1 MTWLWIYLRGM
12 MMGAADIVPG
22 VSGGTIA
29 FVTGIY
35 ARLLTAIGE
44 FLPALYAS
52 RKHRS
57 FKRFVS
63 EADLVFLLVLLLGI
77 VTSVFLFASLIS
89 FALHAHPIQIWSF
102 FSGLIIASALLI
114 AFEIKDWSLKAVVML
129 VAGIGFAIFL
139 GSSGMFTLGN
149 TLSGA
154 FFSGAIAICAMILPG
169 ISGSFLL
176 LLIGTYSYIIGAIK
190 NIDLAVLSVFAL
202 GCGASL
208 LLVAR
213 FISWMLERYKT
224 ATLCFLLGL
233 MLGSADKVWPWRHT
247 LSYRLNSSGE
257 SVPLDQVSVLPS
269 NYMDLT
275 GYNPELSSAMMWFVI
290 GFLVIS
296 FVTLI
301 AKISDK
307 RGDS

>member
-35 ARLLTAIGE
+35 ERLLTAIGD
-44 FLPALYAS
+44 FLPALYAA

-57 FKRFVS
+57 FKRFVLD
-63 EADLVFLLVLLLGI
+63 ADLVFVCVLLLGI
-77 VTSVFLFASLIS
+77 ITSVFLFASLIS
-89 FALHAHPIQIWSF
+89 FALTERPVQIWSF
-102 FSGLIIASALLI
+102 FSGLIIASAILI
-114 AFEIKDWSLKAVVML
+114 ALEIKGWSIKAVFML
-129 VAGIGFAIFL
+129 AAGVGFAIVL

-190 NIDLAVLSVFAL
+190 NVDLAVLSVFAL
-202 GCGASL
+202 GCGLSL

-213 FISWMLERYKT
+213 LISWMLEHFKT

-233 MLGSADKVWPWRHT
+233 MLGSADKVWPWKHT

-257 SVPLDQVSVLPS
+257 SVPLDQVSVLPNS
-269 NYMDLT
+269 YLSLT
-275 GYNPELSSAMMWFVI
+275 GHNPELASAMIWFAI

-296 FVTLI
+296 LVTLI
-301 AKISDK
+301 AKVSDK
-307 RGDS
+307 REAS